1 MIVGI
6 IAAVFVI
13 AICFFAFV
21 LCKAASDWPDDDWRD
36 ED

>member
-1 MIVGI
+1 MVSGIV
-6 IAAVFVI
+6 AVVFIGAVWFFVW
-13 AICFFAFV
+13 V